1 MQRAPAGGRPVSEH
15 ALLATFETEAALI
28 EAARAVDSAGHT
40 IVDAY
45 APYPIDGLPALAHD
59 EASLVGWACLI
70 GGVLGAAGGLTF
82 QAWTSAVSWPLD
94 IGGKPLLA
102 WLAFVPVAFELMVL
116 GAAAGAGLAFL
127 ILSRLRPRWGPP
139 GLRDTWP
146 HDRFVLEVAAS
157 GEARLETAH
166 SLLRALGAVVIS
178 ERGSVVAI
186 SAPTATAQ
194 SLRWLDRTLILIA
207 CAAIGLSLVLWPDAT
222 RRNLT
227 YAPDMAVSPA
237 VTTYSSSAV
246 PGDAETLRAP
256 VPGTV
261 PRGPLPLHYEAS
273 EADALRAAMEL
284 QVPPGIAAE
293 VDRLRGEKLFEI
305 FCQPC
310 HGSEGHGDGITIK
323 RGFQPPPS
331 LLTQHARD
339 MRDGQMFHVI
349 TYGQK
354 LMPSQASQVRAD
366 DRWRLIMHVR
376 RLQQRLPVDPP
387 PFGSPPAT
395 EPPPP

>member
-1 MQRAPAGGRPVSEH
+1 MSGYG
-15 ALLATFETEAALI
+15 LLATFETEAALV
-28 EAARAVDSAGHT
+28 EAARAVDSAGLA

-45 APYPIDGLPALAHD
+45 APYPIEGLPALAHD
-59 EASLVGWACLI
+59 EASRVGWACLS
-70 GGVLGAAGGLTF
+70 GGVLGAVGVLTL
-82 QAWTSAVSWPLD
+82 QAWTSAFNWPLD
-94 IGGKPLLA
+94 IGGKPQLA
-102 WLAFVPVAFELMVL
+102 WLAFIPVAFELMVL

-127 ILSRLRPRWGPP
+127 MLSRLRPRWRPSGMR
-139 GLRDTWP
+139 GTWP
-146 HDRFVLEVAAS
+146 HDRFVLEVATPGGAS
-157 GEARLETAH
+157 LEAAR
-166 SLLRALGAVVIS
+166 SLLHAMGAVVIY
-178 ERGSVVAI
+178 ERGSPMAI
-186 SAPTATAQ
+186 AAPTASAQ
-194 SLRWLDRTLILIA
+194 SFRWLDRTLIGVA
-207 CAAIGLSLVLWPDAT
+207 CAATGLSLLLWPDWI

-237 VTTYSSSAV
+237 VTTNSSSAV
-246 PGDAETLRAP
+246 SGDTQTLRAP

-261 PRGPLPLHYEAS
+261 PRGPLPLHYAAT
-273 EADALRAAMEL
+273 EADALRAAVEL
-284 QVPPGIAAE
+284 QVPPAIAAE
-293 VDRLRGEKLFEI
+293 PDGLRAEKLFEI

-310 HGSEGHGDGITIK
+310 HGSDGHGDGITIK

-366 DRWRLIMHVR
+366 DRWRLILQVR

-387 PFGSPPAT
+387 PFGSPTAT

>member
-1 MQRAPAGGRPVSEH
+1 MSGHG
-15 ALLATFETEAALI
+15 LLATFETEAALV
-28 EAARAVDSAGHT
+28 EAARAVDSAGYA

-45 APYPIDGLPALAHD
+45 APYSIEGWPALAHA
-59 EASLVGWACLI
+59 EASRVGWACLS
-70 GGVLGAAGGLTF
+70 GGVLGAVGGLTL
-82 QAWTSAVSWPLD
+82 QAWTGAVSWPLD
-94 IGGKPLLA
+94 IGGKPVLA
-102 WLAFVPVAFELMVL
+102 WLAFIPVAFELMVL

-127 ILSRLRPRWGPP
+127 MLSRLRPRWRPP
-139 GLRDTWP
+139 ELRDTWP
-146 HDRFVLEVAAS
+146 HDRFVLEVAVA
-157 GEARLETAH
+157 GEARLESAR
-166 SLLRALGAVVIS
+166 SLLRAVGAVVVSEHGNGRVIS
-178 ERGSVVAI
+178 T
-186 SAPTATAQ
+186 PTATAHSFQ
-194 SLRWLDRTLILIA
+194 WLDRTLIVIA
-207 CAAIGLSLVLWPDAT
+207 CAATSVSLLLWPDWT

-246 PGDAETLRAP
+246 TEDAQTLRAP

-261 PRGPLPLHYEAS
+261 PRGPLPLHYEAT
-273 EADALRAAMEL
+273 EADALRAAVEL

-293 VDRLRGEKLFEI
+293 PDRLRAEKLFAV

-310 HGSEGHGDGITIK
+310 HGGEGHGDGITIK

-376 RLQQRLPVDPP
+376 RLQQRLPVDAP
-387 PFGSPPAT
+387 PFGSAPAT

>member
-1 MQRAPAGGRPVSEH
+1 
-15 ALLATFETEAALI
+15 
-28 EAARAVDSAGHT
+28 
-40 IVDAY
+40 
-45 APYPIDGLPALAHD
+45 
-59 EASLVGWACLI
+59 
-70 GGVLGAAGGLTF
+70 VLGAVGGLTL

-94 IGGKPLLA
+94 IGGKPVLA

-116 GAAAGAGLAFL
+116 GAAAGAGVAFL
-127 ILSRLRPRWGPP
+127 MLSRLRPRWRQP
-139 GLRDTWP
+139 GLHDTWP
-146 HDRFVLEVAAS
+146 IDRFSLEVAVAGDAGLQS
-157 GEARLETAH
+157 AR
-166 SLLRALGAVVIS
+166 SLLRAVGAVVVS
-178 ERGSVVAI
+178 ELGEGRAI
-186 SAPTATAQ
+186 STPTATAQ
-194 SLRWLDRTLILIA
+194 SFRELDRTLIVIA
-207 CAAIGLSLVLWPDAT
+207 CAATSVSLLLWPDWT

-246 PGDAETLRAP
+246 AEDAQTLRAP

-261 PRGPLPLHYEAS
+261 PRGPLPLHYEAT
-273 EADALRAAMEL
+273 EADALRAAVEL

-293 VDRLRGEKLFEI
+293 PDRLRAEKLFAV

-310 HGSEGHGDGITIK
+310 HGSDGHGDGITIK

-339 MRDGQMFHVI
+339 MRDGQMFHVV

-366 DRWRLIMHVR
+366 DRWRLILQVR

-387 PFGSPPAT
+387 PFGSPTAT

>member
-1 MQRAPAGGRPVSEH
+1 MSGYG
-15 ALLATFETEAALI
+15 LLAMFETEAALV

-45 APYPIDGLPALAHD
+45 APYPIEGWPALAQD
-59 EASLVGWACLI
+59 EASRVGWACLS
-70 GGVLGAAGGLTF
+70 GGVLGAVGGLTL

-94 IGGKPLLA
+94 IGGKPVLA
-102 WLAFVPVAFELMVL
+102 WLAFIPVAFELMVL

-127 ILSRLRPRWGPP
+127 MLSRLRPRWRPP
-139 GLRDTWP
+139 ELRDTWP
-146 HDRFVLEVAAS
+146 HDRFVLEVAVA
-157 GEARLETAH
+157 GEARLESAR
-166 SLLRALGAVVIS
+166 SLLRAVGAVVVSEHGNGRVIS
-178 ERGSVVAI
+178 T
-186 SAPTATAQ
+186 PTTTAH
-194 SLRWLDRTLILIA
+194 SFRWLDRTFIGVA
-207 CAAIGLSLVLWPDAT
+207 CAATSVSLLLWPDWT

-246 PGDAETLRAP
+246 SEDAQSLRAP

-261 PRGPLPLHYEAS
+261 PRGPLPLHYEAT
-273 EADALRAAMEL
+273 EADALRAAVEL

-293 VDRLRGEKLFEI
+293 PDRLRAEKLFEI
-305 FCQPC
+305 YCQPC
-310 HGSEGHGDGITIK
+310 HGNDGHGDGITIK

-339 MRDGQMFHVI
+339 MRDGQMFHVV

-366 DRWRLIMHVR
+366 DRWRLILQVR

-387 PFGSPPAT
+387 PFGSAPAT

>member
-1 MQRAPAGGRPVSEH
+1 MSGHG
-15 ALLATFETEAALI
+15 LLATFETEAALV
-28 EAARAVDSAGHT
+28 EAARAVDSAGHA

-45 APYPIDGLPALAHD
+45 APYSIEGWPALAHA
-59 EASLVGWACLI
+59 EASRVGWACLS
-70 GGVLGAAGGLTF
+70 GGVLGAVGGLTL

-94 IGGKPLLA
+94 IGGKPVLA
-102 WLAFVPVAFELMVL
+102 WLAFIPVAFELMVL
-116 GAAAGAGLAFL
+116 GTAAGAGLAFL
-127 ILSRLRPRWGPP
+127 MLSRLRPRWRPP
-139 GLRDTWP
+139 ELRDTWP
-146 HDRFVLEVAAS
+146 HDRFVLEVAVA
-157 GEARLETAH
+157 GEARLESAR
-166 SLLRALGAVVIS
+166 SLLRAVGAVAVS
-178 ERGSVVAI
+178 EHGNGRAI
-186 SAPTATAQ
+186 STPTATAQ
-194 SLRWLDRTLILIA
+194 SFRWLDRTLIVIA
-207 CAAIGLSLVLWPDAT
+207 CAATSVSLLLWPDWT

-246 PGDAETLRAP
+246 TEDAQTLRAP

-261 PRGPLPLHYEAS
+261 PRGPLPLHYEAT
-273 EADALRAAMEL
+273 EADALRAAVEL

-293 VDRLRGEKLFEI
+293 PDRLRAEKLFAV

-310 HGSEGHGDGITIK
+310 HGGEGHGDGITIK

>member
-1 MQRAPAGGRPVSEH
+1 MSGYG
-15 ALLATFETEAALI
+15 LLATFETEAALV
-28 EAARAVDSAGHT
+28 EAARAVDAGGHT
-40 IVDAY
+40 IVDAC
-45 APYPIDGLPALAHD
+45 APYPIEGLPAPAYD
-59 EASLVGWACLI
+59 ETSRVGWACLI
-70 GGVLGAAGGLTF
+70 GGILGAVGGLTL

-94 IGGKPLLA
+94 IGGKPALA

-127 ILSRLRPRWGPP
+127 MLSRLRPRWRPP
-139 GLRDTWP
+139 GLHDTWP
-146 HDRFVLEVAAS
+146 HDRFSLEVAVA
-157 GEARLETAH
+157 GDAGLQAAR
-166 SLLRALGAVVIS
+166 SLLRELGAVLIS
-178 ERGSVVAI
+178 ERGNDRGI
-186 SAPTATAQ
+186 STPSAAAQ
-194 SLRWLDRTLILIA
+194 SFRWLDRTLIGVA
-207 CAAIGLSLVLWPDAT
+207 CAATGVSLLLWPDST

-237 VTTYSSSAV
+237 VTTYRSSAV
-246 PGDAETLRAP
+246 SGGAQTLRAP

-261 PRGPLPLHYEAS
+261 PLGPLPLHYEAT
-273 EADALRAAMEL
+273 EADALRAAVEL

-293 VDRLRGEKLFEI
+293 PDRLRAEKLFEI

-310 HGSEGHGDGITIK
+310 HGSDGHGDGITIK

-387 PFGSPPAT
+387 PFGSAAAPAL
-395 EPPPP
+395 PPP

>member
-1 MQRAPAGGRPVSEH
+1 VSGYG
-15 ALLATFETEAALI
+15 LLATFETEAALV

-45 APYPIDGLPALAHD
+45 APYPIEGLPALAHD
-59 EASLVGWACLI
+59 EASRVGWACLS
-70 GGVLGAAGGLTF
+70 GGVLGAVGGLTL
-82 QAWTSAVSWPLD
+82 QAWTSAFNWPLD
-94 IGGKPLLA
+94 IGGKPQLA
-102 WLAFVPVAFELMVL
+102 WLAFIPVAFELMVL

-127 ILSRLRPRWGPP
+127 MLSRLRPRWRSPE
-139 GLRDTWP
+139 LRDTWP
-146 HDRFVLEVAAS
+146 HDQFVLEVAAA
-157 GEARLETAH
+157 GEARLESAR
-166 SLLRALGAVVIS
+166 SLLRAVGAVVVSEHGKGMVIS
-178 ERGSVVAI
+178 T
-186 SAPTATAQ
+186 PPATAQ
-194 SLRWLDRTLILIA
+194 SFRWLDRTFIGVA
-207 CAAIGLSLVLWPDAT
+207 CAATSVSLLLWPDWT

-246 PGDAETLRAP
+246 SGDAQTLRAP

-261 PRGPLPLHYEAS
+261 PRGPLPLHYEAT
-273 EADALRAAMEL
+273 EADALRAAVEL
-284 QVPPGIAAE
+284 QVPTGIAAE
-293 VDRLRGEKLFEI
+293 PDRLGAEKLFEI

-310 HGSEGHGDGITIK
+310 HGSDGHGDGITIK

-366 DRWRLIMHVR
+366 DRWRLILQVR

>member
-1 MQRAPAGGRPVSEH
+1 MRAAKGRRPVSVRR
-15 ALLATFETEAALI
+15 LLATFETETAFVEASRAA
-28 EAARAVDSAGHT
+28 AAAGLR
-40 IVDAY
+40 VADAY
-45 APYPIDGLPALAHD
+45 TPYPIVGLPPIVGTQPSLIAR
-59 EASLVGWACLI
+59 ASLY
-70 GGVLGAAGGLTF
+70 GGVLGASVGLLL
-82 QAWTSAVSWPLD
+82 QAWTSVVSWPLNV
-94 IGGKPLLA
+94 GGKPRLA

-116 GAAAGAGLAFL
+116 GAGVAAVGAFL
-127 ILSRLRPRWGPP
+127 VESRLRPRWRLAAVHDGPH
-139 GLRDTWP
+139 D
-146 HDRFVLEVAAS
+146 DRFVLEVATV
-157 GEARLETAH
+157 GEAQLEIGC
-166 SLLRALGAVVIS
+166 SLLRAAGAVGISQRDGGRVIS
-178 ERGSVVAI
+178 TPAATVRSIRWLERMLVVVACV
-186 SAPTATAQ
+186 AT
-194 SLRWLDRTLILIA
+194 
-207 CAAIGLSLVLWPDAT
+207 GLSLLLWPNWT
-222 RRNLT
+222 RRNLI
-227 YAPDMAVSPA
+227 YAPDMADSPA

-246 PGDAETLRAP
+246 SGNAQALRAP

-261 PRGPLPLHYEAS
+261 PRGPLPLHYEAT
-273 EADALRAAMEL
+273 EADALRAAVAL

-293 VDRLRGEKLFEI
+293 PDRMRAEKLFEI

-310 HGSEGHGDGITIK
+310 HGSDGHGDGITIK

>member
-1 MQRAPAGGRPVSEH
+1 LV
-15 ALLATFETEAALI
+15 
-28 EAARAVDSAGHT
+28 EAARAVDAAGHT

-45 APYPIDGLPALAHD
+45 APYPIEGLPALAQG
-59 EASLVGWACLI
+59 EASRVGWAGFS
-70 GGVLGAAGGLTF
+70 GGVLGAVGGLTL

-94 IGGKPLLA
+94 IGGKPQLA
-102 WLAFVPVAFELMVL
+102 WLAFIPVAFELMVL

-127 ILSRLRPRWGPP
+127 MLSRLRPRWRPSGW
-139 GLRDTWP
+139 RDTWP
-146 HDRFVLEVAAS
+146 HDRFVLEVAAA
-157 GEARLETAH
+157 GAARLESAR
-166 SLLRALGAVVIS
+166 SLLRAVGAVVVS
-178 ERGSVVAI
+178 EHGKSTVFSTPA
-186 SAPTATAQ
+186 ATAQ
-194 SLRWLDRTLILIA
+194 SFRGLDRTLVVIA
-207 CAAIGLSLVLWPDAT
+207 CATTGVSLLLWPDWT
-222 RRNLT
+222 HRNLT

-246 PGDAETLRAP
+246 SGDAPTLRAP

-261 PRGPLPLHYEAS
+261 PRGPLPLHYES
-273 EADALRAAMEL
+273 TEADALRAAVEL

-293 VDRLRGEKLFEI
+293 PDRLRAEKSFEI

-310 HGSEGHGDGITIK
+310 HGSDGHGDGITIK

-339 MRDGQMFHVI
+339 MQDGQMFHVV

-366 DRWRLIMHVR
+366 DRWRLILHVR

-387 PFGSPPAT
+387 PFGSAAAT
-395 EPPPP
+395 ALPPP

>member
-1 MQRAPAGGRPVSEH
+1 
-15 ALLATFETEAALI
+15 L
-28 EAARAVDSAGHT
+28 RAV
-40 IVDAY
+40 
-45 APYPIDGLPALAHD
+45 
-59 EASLVGWACLI
+59 
-70 GGVLGAAGGLTF
+70 
-82 QAWTSAVSWPLD
+82 
-94 IGGKPLLA
+94 
-102 WLAFVPVAFELMVL
+102 
-116 GAAAGAGLAFL
+116 
-127 ILSRLRPRWGPP
+127 
-139 GLRDTWP
+139 
-146 HDRFVLEVAAS
+146 
-157 GEARLETAH
+157 
-166 SLLRALGAVVIS
+166 GAVVVS
-178 ERGSVVAI
+178 ELGEGRAI
-186 SAPTATAQ
+186 STPTATAQ
-194 SLRWLDRTLILIA
+194 SFRELDRTLIVIA
-207 CAAIGLSLVLWPDAT
+207 CAATSVSLLLWPDWT

-246 PGDAETLRAP
+246 AEDAQTLRAP

-261 PRGPLPLHYEAS
+261 PRGPLPLHYEAT
-273 EADALRAAMEL
+273 EADALRAAVEL

-293 VDRLRGEKLFEI
+293 PDRLRAEKLFAV

-310 HGSEGHGDGITIK
+310 HGSDGHGDGITIK

-339 MRDGQMFHVI
+339 MRDGQMFHVV

-366 DRWRLIMHVR
+366 DRWRLILQVR

-387 PFGSPPAT
+387 PFGSPTAT

>member
-1 MQRAPAGGRPVSEH
+1 MSGHG
-15 ALLATFETEAALI
+15 LLATFETEAALV
-28 EAARAVDSAGHT
+28 EAARAVDSAGHA

-45 APYPIDGLPALAHD
+45 APYSIEGWPALAHA
-59 EASLVGWACLI
+59 EASRVGWACLS
-70 GGVLGAAGGLTF
+70 GGVLGAVGGLTL

-94 IGGKPLLA
+94 IGGKPVLA
-102 WLAFVPVAFELMVL
+102 WLAFIPVAFELMVL

-127 ILSRLRPRWGPP
+127 MLSRLRPRWRPP
-139 GLRDTWP
+139 ELRDTWP
-146 HDRFVLEVAAS
+146 HDRFVLEVAVA
-157 GEARLETAH
+157 GEARLESAR
-166 SLLRALGAVVIS
+166 SLLRAVGAVVVSEHGNGRVIS
-178 ERGSVVAI
+178 T
-186 SAPTATAQ
+186 PTTTAH
-194 SLRWLDRTLILIA
+194 SFRWLDRTLIVIA
-207 CAAIGLSLVLWPDAT
+207 CAATSVSLLLWPDWT

-246 PGDAETLRAP
+246 AEDAQTLRAP

-261 PRGPLPLHYEAS
+261 PRGPLPLHYEAT
-273 EADALRAAMEL
+273 EADALRAAVEL

-293 VDRLRGEKLFEI
+293 PDRLRAEKLFEI

-310 HGSEGHGDGITIK
+310 HGSDGHGDGITIK

-339 MRDGQMFHVI
+339 MRDGQMFHVV

-366 DRWRLIMHVR
+366 DRWRLILQVR

-387 PFGSPPAT
+387 PFGSAPAT

>member
-1 MQRAPAGGRPVSEH
+1 MSGCG
-15 ALLATFETEAALI
+15 LLATFETEATLV
-28 EAARAVDSAGHT
+28 EAAHAVEAAGHT

-45 APYPIDGLPALAHD
+45 APYPIEGWPALAHD
-59 EASLVGWACLI
+59 GASRVGWACLS
-70 GGVLGAAGGLTF
+70 GGVLGAAGGLTL

-94 IGGKPLLA
+94 IGGKPVLA

-116 GAAAGAGLAFL
+116 GAAAGAAVAFL
-127 ILSRLRPRWGPP
+127 RLSRLRPRWRPT
-139 GLRDTWP
+139 GLRDKGP
-146 HDRFVLEVAAS
+146 HDRFVLEVAAA
-157 GEARLETAH
+157 GEARLESAR
-166 SLLRALGAVVIS
+166 SLLRAVGAVVVS
-178 ERGSVVAI
+178 EHGKGMVS
-186 SAPTATAQ
+186 STPPATEQ
-194 SLRWLDRTLILIA
+194 SFRWLDRTLIGVA
-207 CAAIGLSLVLWPDAT
+207 CVATGVSLLLWPDWT

-237 VTTYSSSAV
+237 VTTYSSSTVSEVAQ
-246 PGDAETLRAP
+246 TLRAP

-261 PRGPLPLHYEAS
+261 PRGLLPLHYEAT
-273 EADALRAAMEL
+273 EADALRAAVEL

-293 VDRLRGEKLFEI
+293 TDRLQAEKLFEV

-310 HGSEGHGDGITIK
+310 HGNDGHGDGITIK

-354 LMPSQASQVRAD
+354 LMPSQASQVRAE

-387 PFGSPPAT
+387 PFGSPSAT
-395 EPPPP
+395 EPPPQ

>member
-1 MQRAPAGGRPVSEH
+1 MSGHG
-15 ALLATFETEAALI
+15 LLATFETEAALV
-28 EAARAVDSAGHT
+28 EAARAVDSAGHA

-45 APYPIDGLPALAHD
+45 APYSIEGWPALAHA
-59 EASLVGWACLI
+59 EASRVGWACLS
-70 GGVLGAAGGLTF
+70 GGVLGAVGGLTL

-94 IGGKPLLA
+94 IGGKPVLA

-116 GAAAGAGLAFL
+116 GAAAGAGVAFL
-127 ILSRLRPRWGPP
+127 MLSRLRPRWRPP
-139 GLRDTWP
+139 ELRDTWP
-146 HDRFVLEVAAS
+146 HDRFVLEVAVAGDAGLQS
-157 GEARLETAH
+157 AR
-166 SLLRALGAVVIS
+166 SLLRAVGAVAVSEHGNGRVIS
-178 ERGSVVAI
+178 T
-186 SAPTATAQ
+186 PTATAH
-194 SLRWLDRTLILIA
+194 SFRWLDRTLIVIA
-207 CAAIGLSLVLWPDAT
+207 CAATSVSLLLWPDWT

-246 PGDAETLRAP
+246 AEDAQTLRAP

-261 PRGPLPLHYEAS
+261 PRGPLPLHYEAT
-273 EADALRAAMEL
+273 EADALRAAVEL

-293 VDRLRGEKLFEI
+293 PDRLRAEKLFEI
-305 FCQPC
+305 YCQPC
-310 HGSEGHGDGITIK
+310 HGNDGHGDGITIK

-366 DRWRLIMHVR
+366 DRWRLIMQVR

-387 PFGSPPAT
+387 PFGSAPAT
-395 EPPPP
+395 ELAPP

>member
-1 MQRAPAGGRPVSEH
+1 MSGYG
-15 ALLATFETEAALI
+15 LLATFETEAALV

-45 APYPIDGLPALAHD
+45 APYPIEGWPALARD
-59 EASLVGWACLI
+59 EASRVGWACLS
-70 GGVLGAAGGLTF
+70 GGVLGAAGGLTL
-82 QAWTSAVSWPLD
+82 QAWTSAFSWPLD
-94 IGGKPLLA
+94 IGGKPVLA
-102 WLAFVPVAFELMVL
+102 WLAFIPVAFELMVM
-116 GAAAGAGLAFL
+116 GAAAGAGVAFL
-127 ILSRLRPRWGPP
+127 MLSRLRPRWRPP
-139 GLRDTWP
+139 ELRDTWP
-146 HDRFVLEVAAS
+146 HDRFVLEVAVA
-157 GEARLETAH
+157 GEARLESAR
-166 SLLRALGAVVIS
+166 SLLRAVGAVVIS
-178 ERGSVVAI
+178 ELSSVAI

-194 SLRWLDRTLILIA
+194 SFRWLDRTLIGVA
-207 CAAIGLSLVLWPDAT
+207 CAATGLSLLLWPDWT

-246 PGDAETLRAP
+246 SGDAQSLRAP

-261 PRGPLPLHYEAS
+261 PRGPLPLHYEAT
-273 EADALRAAMEL
+273 EADALRAAVEL
-284 QVPPGIAAE
+284 RVPPGIAAE
-293 VDRLRGEKLFEI
+293 PDRLRAERLFEI
-305 FCQPC
+305 YCQPC
-310 HGSEGHGDGITIK
+310 HGSDGHGDGITIK

-366 DRWRLIMHVR
+366 DRWRLILQVR

-387 PFGSPPAT
+387 PFGSAPAT

>member
-1 MQRAPAGGRPVSEH
+1 VSGYG
-15 ALLATFETEAALI
+15 LLATFETEAALV

-45 APYPIDGLPALAHD
+45 APYPIEGWPALAYD
-59 EASLVGWACLI
+59 ETSRVGWACLS
-70 GGVLGAAGGLTF
+70 GGVLGAAGGLTL

-94 IGGKPLLA
+94 IGGKPALA

-127 ILSRLRPRWGPP
+127 MLSRLRPRWRPP
-139 GLRDTWP
+139 GWRDRWP
-146 HDRFVLEVAAS
+146 HDRFVLEVAAAEETPLES
-157 GEARLETAH
+157 AR
-166 SLLRALGAVVIS
+166 SLLRAVGAEVVS
-178 ERGSVVAI
+178 ERGNGRGTPS
-186 SAPTATAQ
+186 ATAQ
-194 SLRWLDRTLILIA
+194 SFRWLDRTLIGIA
-207 CAAIGLSLVLWPDAT
+207 CAATGLSLLLWPDWT

-237 VTTYSSSAV
+237 VTTYNSSAV
-246 PGDAETLRAP
+246 SGDVQTLRAP

-261 PRGPLPLHYEAS
+261 PRGPLPLHYEAT
-273 EADALRAAMEL
+273 EADALRAAVEL
-284 QVPPGIAAE
+284 QVPLGIAAE
-293 VDRLRGEKLFEI
+293 PDRLRAEKLFEI

-310 HGSEGHGDGITIK
+310 HGSDGHGDGITIK

-387 PFGSPPAT
+387 PFGSAAAPAL
-395 EPPPP
+395 PPP

>member
-1 MQRAPAGGRPVSEH
+1 VSGYG
-15 ALLATFETEAALI
+15 LLATFETEAALV
-28 EAARAVDSAGHT
+28 EAARAVDAAGHT

-59 EASLVGWACLI
+59 EASRVAWACLV
-70 GGVLGAAGGLTF
+70 GGILGAVGGLSL

-94 IGGKPLLA
+94 IGGKPQLA
-102 WLAFVPVAFELMVL
+102 WLAFVPVAFELLVL
-116 GAAAGAGLAFL
+116 GAAAGVGLAFL
-127 ILSRLRPRWGPP
+127 MLSRLRPRSRPSGW
-139 GLRDTWP
+139 RDTWP
-146 HDRFVLEVAAS
+146 QDRFVLEVAAA
-157 GEARLETAH
+157 GEASLEAAR
-166 SLLRALGAVVIS
+166 SLLRAVGAVVTFELS
-178 ERGSVVAI
+178 SVVAI
-186 SAPTATAQ
+186 STQAAAEQ
-194 SLRWLDRTLILIA
+194 SLRCLDRILIVIA
-207 CAAIGLSLVLWPDAT
+207 CAAAGLSLLLWPTWT

-246 PGDAETLRAP
+246 PEDAQTFRAP

-261 PRGPLPLHYEAS
+261 PRGPLPLHYEAT
-273 EADALRAAMEL
+273 EADALRAAVEL

-293 VDRLRGEKLFEI
+293 PDRMRAEKLFEI

-310 HGSEGHGDGITIK
+310 HGSDGHGDGITIK

-376 RLQQRLPVDPP
+376 RLQQQLPVDPP

>member
-1 MQRAPAGGRPVSEH
+1 VS
-15 ALLATFETEAALI
+15 AYGLLATFETETALV
-28 EAARAVDSAGHT
+28 EAARAVDAAGHT

-45 APYPIDGLPALAHD
+45 APYPIAGLPALAQD
-59 EASLVGWACLI
+59 AEPRVGWACLS
-70 GGVLGAAGGLTF
+70 GGILGAVGGLTL
-82 QAWTSAVSWPLD
+82 QVWTSAFGWPLD
-94 IGGKPLLA
+94 IGGKPALA
-102 WLAFVPVAFELMVL
+102 WLAFVPVAFEIMVL
-116 GAAAGAGLAFL
+116 GAAAGTGLAFL
-127 ILSRLRPRWGPP
+127 GLSRLRPRWRTP
-139 GLRDTWP
+139 GWRDRWP
-146 HDRFVLEVAAS
+146 HDRFVLEVAAA
-157 GEARLETAH
+157 EETRLESAR
-166 SLLRALGAVVIS
+166 SLLRAVGAVVVS
-178 ERGSVVAI
+178 ERGNGRWTPS
-186 SAPTATAQ
+186 ATAQ
-194 SLRWLDRTLILIA
+194 SFRWLDRTLIGVA
-207 CAAIGLSLVLWPDAT
+207 CAATGLSLLLWPDWT

-237 VTTYSSSAV
+237 ITTYSSSAV
-246 PGDAETLRAP
+246 SGHAQTLLAP

-261 PRGPLPLHYEAS
+261 PRGPLPLHYEAT
-273 EADALRAAMEL
+273 EADALRAAVEQ

-293 VDRLRGEKLFEI
+293 PDRLRAEKLFEI

-310 HGSEGHGDGITIK
+310 HGKDGHGDGITIK

-387 PFGSPPAT
+387 PFGSAAAPAL
-395 EPPPP
+395 PPP